1 MLLEVVEMKIRELR
15 DFLNS
20 LNDDVLDNKVQ
31 LDGVYNEFYEE
42 IKLLDLD
49 NVTLDEDDNLI
60 LEVSEIEISK
70 SEYIGVIDT
79 NLYEVTKLDK

>member
-1 MLLEVVEMKIRELR
+1 MKIRELR